1 MTVTVNVIYL
11 LLVVVPVL
19 VKSFHWSKE
28 FVRVKLCV
36 PASPESNV
44 CGSVIV
50 PAVPSMVNQV
60 AVGARVSV
68 SG

>member
-1 MTVTVNVIYL
+1 MTVTVNVIAL
-11 LLVVVPVL
+11 LLVVVVVF

-36 PASPESNV
+36 PAIPESNV

-50 PAVPSMVNQV
+50 PAPSIVSQV

-68 SG
+68 SV